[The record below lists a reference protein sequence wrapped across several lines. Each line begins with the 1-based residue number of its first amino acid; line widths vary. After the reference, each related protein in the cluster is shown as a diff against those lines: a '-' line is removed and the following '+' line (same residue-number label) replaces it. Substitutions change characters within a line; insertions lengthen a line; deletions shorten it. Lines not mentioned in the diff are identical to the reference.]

1 VELVADVR
9 ARHPGVPP
17 IGEMLY
23 DAQMSCI
30 PMSQV
35 TRYAQYPAGQDAYV
49 RSYEHLSRPAPG
61 RGSTGVHE
69 AGFGNYKPDIALNQR
84 AIPTITI
91 VDDTF
96 STQREAMSAYIAQAK
111 KRAAAKR

>member
-1 VELVADVR
+1 
-9 ARHPGVPP
+9 
-17 IGEMLY
+17 
-23 DAQMSCI
+23 
-30 PMSQV
+30 
-35 TRYAQYPAGQDAYV
+35 
-49 RSYEHLSRPAPG
+49 
-61 RGSTGVHE
+61 VHE
-69 AGFGNYKPDIALNQR
+69 AGFGHYKPDIAPNQR